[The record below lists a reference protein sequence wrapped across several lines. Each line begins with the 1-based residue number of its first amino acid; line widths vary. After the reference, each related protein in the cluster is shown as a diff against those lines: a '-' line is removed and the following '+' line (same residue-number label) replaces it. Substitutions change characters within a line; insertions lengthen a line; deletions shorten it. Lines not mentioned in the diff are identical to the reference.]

1 MTRRQYYICDVKKK
15 TQCGFIRSYVTKLW
29 NRIVCRIVF
38 LFRAIRQKMRGV
50 KRENKGDGMR
60 SKDKDITCTKPKW
73 KSEKFDKEI
82 DKVYGFSE
90 TRYAN

>member
-1 MTRRQYYICDVKKK
+1 
-15 TQCGFIRSYVTKLW
+15 
-29 NRIVCRIVF
+29 
-38 LFRAIRQKMRGV
+38 MRGV

-73 KSEKFDKEI
+73 KREKFDKEI